1 MNIIRKI
8 GKFIL
13 CVILPV
19 IWLLIVHI
27 STGFSN
33 HWIDYSI
40 NLIAEFT
47 MKGILIWYIS
57 GLMLK
62 MKNKKTLFVSLSI
75 SVCLSLTFAIP
86 YFDKII
92 WCLKEVNL
100 PVHSQIDIANYI
112 FYENTI
118 SGWNIIHSFFWFVY
132 YVVLYL
138 LRCKSE
144 ERKIV

>member
-27 STGFSN
+27 STGFSK

-92 WCLKEVNL
+92 WLNACKFRRADLSGFMKFPDIL
-100 PVHSQIDIANYI
+100 PGAHYP
-112 FYENTI
+112 
-118 SGWNIIHSFFWFVY
+118 FVA
-132 YVVLYL
+132 VML
-138 LRCKSE
+138 
-144 ERKIV
+144 